1 MLQSRNEI
9 AAGRW
14 DIETVTSDQFQLF
27 EVVLKKRRRKWLW
40 RVSTTDGDAVIM
52 GSEAAD
58 LPPSTT
64 LTGHSSCCC
73 FPRRIDQSGPFWS
86 SSESRQLGKI
96 WLSYCLTGRLSAT
109 RSSAKRTAGSPR
121 AGRLAL
127 AGAAFVGSALVSAM
141 PKPEIALSLYCR
153 LTILPDATRAIRL

>member
-14 DIETVTSDQFQLF
+14 DIETVTSDQFQFF

-52 GSEAAD
+52 GSESSRPAAKYHANRA
-58 LPPSTT
+58 LFLLLLSAPYRSIRT
-64 LTGHSSCCC
+64 
-73 FPRRIDQSGPFWS
+73 FWS